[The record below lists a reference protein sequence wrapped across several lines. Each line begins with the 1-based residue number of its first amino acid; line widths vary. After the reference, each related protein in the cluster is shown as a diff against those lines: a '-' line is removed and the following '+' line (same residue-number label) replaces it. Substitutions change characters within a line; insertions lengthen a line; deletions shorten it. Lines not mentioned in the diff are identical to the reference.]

1 MNLVTIIVPIYNEQE
16 NILRCVNVL
25 KNQKNQKFNVIF
37 IDDGSVDQS
46 IENLTKCLD
55 QTVSFNYKILQQKN
69 KGAAAARK
77 KGIQS
82 ASTEFIMIFDCDD
95 KLSIDMVDEV
105 YRVYEENHCVD
116 IIMPN
121 MYLQNKRGI
130 WTELKIYTSN
140 NNLMPED
147 CVKNSLNGWNIHGCF
162 AIKKTTISKS
172 YEDYKKYNIS
182 NENFLNNDEVITRLN
197 FINSKK
203 IVRSHGIYYYCYNSS
218 STTKK
223 INKNRYLVLKNA
235 VILNNIFMKNEV
247 IKISVISELISVS
260 WGTYTYMYKH
270 RLEIKNIEEWKKSLK
285 ETVDSIS
292 YFKLFNKLPLRKKV
306 QLTIL
311 KFMLLY

>member
-1 MNLVTIIVPIYNEQE
+1 MNLVSIIVAMYNEE
-16 NILRCVNVL
+16 LNVQSCIETL
-25 KNQKNQKFNVIF
+25 KAQINQRFDVVF
-37 IDDGSVDQS
+37 IDDGSTDNT
-46 IENLTKCLD
+46 IFNLRRLLSSG
-55 QTVSFNYKILQQKN
+55 VEFNYRIIEQRNQ
-69 KGAAAARK
+69 GAAAARK
-77 KGIQS
+77 EGIRH
-82 ASTEFIMIFDCDD
+82 ASTEFIMILDCDD

>member
-1 MNLVTIIVPIYNEQE
+1 MNLVSIIVAMYNEE
-16 NILRCVNVL
+16 LNVQSCIETL
-25 KNQKNQKFNVIF
+25 KAQINQRFDVVF
-37 IDDGSVDQS
+37 IDDGSTDNT
-46 IENLTKCLD
+46 IFNLRRLLSSG
-55 QTVSFNYKILQQKN
+55 VEFNYRIIEQRN
-69 KGAAAARK
+69 EGAAAARK
-77 KGIQS
+77 EGIRH
-82 ASTEFIMIFDCDD
+82 ASTEFIMILDCDD

-197 FINSKK
+197 FINSKN
-203 IVRSHGIYYYCYNSS
+203 IVRSQGIYYYCYNSS